1 MRAVNQVLSLLLG
14 IILLVGGLLLAVEAV
29 LAAAGQDSWLL
40 PADEWY
46 RFFTETT
53 LGDQVVL
60 LVALAAALLGLILLI
75 AELRPWRPTRL
86 PVHLETA
93 DGRWWITRRA
103 AERRLTGAAETVS
116 GVSGA
121 RARLRTRRDRWKGGV
136 RVEARE
142 DAQQDVE
149 QEVRRTLERLG
160 SPADSDVQVRL
171 VTPRRVS

>member
-1 MRAVNQVLSLLLG
+1 MRVVNRVLSLLLG
-14 IILLVGGLLLAVEAV
+14 IILLGGGLLLVVEAV

-40 PADEWY
+40 PADDWY
-46 RFFTETT
+46 QFFTETT

-60 LVALAAALLGLILLI
+60 IVALAVALLGLILLI
-75 AELRPWRPTRL
+75 AELRPWPPTRL

-103 AERRLTGAAETVS
+103 AERRLAGAAETVS
-116 GVSGA
+116 GAAGA
-121 RARLRTRRDRWKGGV
+121 RARLRTRRDRWKVGV

-142 DAQQDVE
+142 DAQQEVE
-149 QEVRRTLERLG
+149 QAVQHTLARLG
-160 SPADSDVQVRL
+160 SPPDSSLQVRL